1 MTLIHKPWGCY
12 TDYFRGKHVV
22 FKRLDVDTSESISYQ
37 YHDHRDEL
45 WYVVSGT
52 GLLTVDD
59 VVSTVESGDSV
70 FINKGQKHKIECT
83 SRTSLVIYEMQ
94 MGEPTEDDI
103 VRLEDKYGRIDN
115 ET

>member
-12 TDYFRGKHVV
+12 TDLFRGSSVV
-22 FKRLDVDTSESISYQ
+22 FKRLDINTAESISYQ
-37 YHDHRDEL
+37 YHEHRDEL
-45 WYVVSGT
+45 WYVVSGVGT
-52 GLLTVDD
+52 LTVDD
-59 VVSTVESGDSV
+59 DVSTINPGDSV
-70 FINKGQKHKIECT
+70 FIEKGQKHKIECT

-94 MGEPTEDDI
+94 MGKPREDDI

>member
-70 FINKGQKHKIECT
+70 FIKKGQKVLFFCKNWT
-83 SRTSLVIYEMQ
+83 KSVVFL
-94 MGEPTEDDI
+94 
-103 VRLEDKYGRIDN
+103 
-115 ET
+115 